1 MFGHSNKSYWVVL
14 SCGTAYYTVQGDS
27 NFWLWEWQERMKT
40 LLQSLGRTLGVG
52 QVMAQT
58 LKKLRIRHFQVP
70 KTLTFKMKPSA
81 QPFLQRDL
89 SAWGWKVISI
99 SNAKYLTLF

>member
-81 QPFLQRDL
+81 QPFL
-89 SAWGWKVISI
+89 
-99 SNAKYLTLF
+99 

>member
-1 MFGHSNKSYWVVL
+1 MCGHSNKSYWVVL
-14 SCGTAYYTVQGDS
+14 SCGTVYYTVQGDS
-27 NFWLWEWQERMKT
+27 NFWVWEWQERMKT
-40 LLQSLGRTLGVG
+40 LLQSLSHALGVG